1 MRLAVALIALAFK
14 DPQHGVMVGGDFLVP
29 ANGED
34 ASGFTRDGR
43 TWRPGG
49 DLSGYRSGVD
59 WLGHDTL
66 IAVGPNGSDVSYDGA
81 RRWRAFDSAPYDA
94 VDCVR
99 HTCWASG
106 PAGAVA
112 VLK

>member
-1 MRLAVALIALAFK
+1 MRLAVALIELAVLAPGRRR
-14 DPQHGVMVGGDFLVP
+14 DRSGGDVP
-29 ANGED
+29 
-34 ASGFTRDGR
+34 
-43 TWRPGG
+43 
-49 DLSGYRSGVD
+49 
-59 WLGHDTL
+59 
-66 IAVGPNGSDVSYDGA
+66 DVSYDGA
-81 RRWRAFDSAPYDA
+81 RRWKRFDGAAYDA